1 MTGLGQRKQE
11 QRRRRLLE
19 EITRNPGIM
28 IRDLADL
35 LNVSRE
41 TIRRDF
47 DALSESGVLQRRYG
61 GGAVG
66 TSANTLSFEDRQSR
80 HVQER
85 RQIARKAVSL
95 LKEGQVVMLS
105 PGTTSL
111 LFAEELGR
119 MSIDLTVITT
129 GVRETLALVGNPNL
143 RVVMAPGDV
152 DPSEAFVW
160 GHETTGFLASF
171 HADLAIFFA
180 DGLDTSGASEA
191 DSRTVYAVRAM
202 LDNAKSNMLLIDHY
216 RFGQQ
221 GMHRICGLDRLDQV
235 VSDTRPPE
243 TIAEALSTN
252 NVQVI
257 EA

>member
-11 QRRRRLLE
+11 QRRRRLIE

-28 IRDLADL
+28 IRELADM

-61 GGAVG
+61 GGAIG
-66 TSANTLSFEDRQSR
+66 ASANTLSFEDRQTR

-95 LKEGQVVMLS
+95 LEEGQVVMLS

-119 MSIDLTVITT
+119 TATALTVITT
-129 GVRETLALVGNPNL
+129 GVRETLALVENPNL

-171 HADLAIFFA
+171 NADLAIFFA
-180 DGLDTSGASEA
+180 DGLDTDGVSEA

-202 LDNAKSNMLLIDHY
+202 LDSAKRNMLLLDHH

-221 GMHRICGLDRLDQV
+221 GMHKICGLDKLDHV
-235 VSDTRPPE
+235 ISDTDPPPA
-243 TIAEALSTN
+243 IVQALAEHD
-252 NVQVI
+252 VQFI
-257 EA
+257 T